1 MHRRR
6 SAPLE
11 RLTAAVPYTPMV
23 QGILLSL
30 ASGLLFGTVGVIL
43 RRVSRAGGNLVTYYV
58 LFGTF
63 YLALAL
69 LFQVRWRVVAGVDRL
84 PMLALVIGLA
94 GVVSGLGMLL
104 MTRSMALGHGG
115 ISWAISQSAL
125 VVPFLAGVLL
135 EGDRAGLGAW
145 AGLALVL
152 AMIAV
157 LGRRPGEAEAGS
169 PDVTAAQRRGPWIAS
184 VAGAFAA
191 LGVSQA
197 LSSIPSRWNGWT
209 DAAGLRV
216 ALSAAGFLVPQLVL
230 FLFTKDRRPGRLV
243 PLLALA
249 HGVVGFLGQAALFAS
264 LDRLAPYG
272 LAAAAFPVS
281 IGTTI
286 VSFSLYSALV
296 LRERFRALDIA
307 SLAAGSAGIA
317 LLALTA

>member
-1 MHRRR
+1 
-6 SAPLE
+6 
-11 RLTAAVPYTPMV
+11 MV
-23 QGILLSL
+23 QGILLGL
-30 ASGLLFGTVGVIL
+30 ASGLLFGSVGAIL
-43 RRVSRAGGNLVTYYV
+43 RRVSRTGGSLVTYYA
-58 LFGTF
+58 LFGACF
-63 YLALAL
+63 LALAL
-69 LFQVRWRVVAGVDRL
+69 VFQVRWHAVAGVDRL
-84 PMLALVIGLA
+84 PRLALLIGISGA
-94 GVVSGLGMLL
+94 VSGAGMLL
-104 MTRSMALGHGG
+104 MTRSLALGHGG

-135 EGDRAGLGAW
+135 WGDRASVGGW
-145 AGLALVL
+145 AGLVLVL

-157 LGRRPGEAEAGS
+157 LGRRPGAGDAGRPVPS
-169 PDVTAAQRRGPWIAS
+169 TAPQHGAWIAS

-197 LSSIPSRWNGWT
+197 LSSIPSRWEGWT

-216 ALSAAGFLVPQLVL
+216 ALSAAGFLAVL
-230 FLFTKDRRPGRLV
+230 LALLPFTKDRRPGRLV

-249 HGVVGFLGQAALFAS
+249 HGAVGFLGQAALFAS
-264 LDRLAPYG
+264 LDRLALHG

-296 LRERFRALDIA
+296 LRERFSALDIA

-317 LLALTA
+317 LLALAA

>member
-1 MHRRR
+1 MI
-6 SAPLE
+6 
-11 RLTAAVPYTPMV
+11 

-30 ASGLLFGTVGVIL
+30 ASGLLFGSVGVIL
-43 RRVSRAGGNLVTYYV
+43 RRVSRAGGSLVAYYA

-69 LFQVRWRVVAGVDRL
+69 VFQVRWRLVAGVDRL
-84 PMLALVIGLA
+84 PMLSLLIGLS

-115 ISWAISQSAL
+115 VSWAISQSAL

-135 EGDRAGLGAW
+135 WGDRASAGGW
-145 AGLALVL
+145 AGLVLVL

-157 LGRRPGEAEAGS
+157 LGRRPGEG
-169 PDVTAAQRRGPWIAS
+169 DVGRQTASAAPRRGPWIAS

-197 LSSIPSRWNGWT
+197 LSSIPSRWDGWT

-216 ALSAAGFLVPQLVL
+216 ALSAAGFLVVLLVL
-230 FLFTKDRRPGRLV
+230 LAFTKDRRPGRLV

-264 LDRLAPYG
+264 LDRLAPHG
-272 LAAAAFPVS
+272 LTAAAFPVS

-296 LRERFRALDIA
+296 LRERFRPLDIA
-307 SLAAGSAGIA
+307 SLAAGSSGIA
-317 LLALTA
+317 LLALDA